1 MHVEAQAHEFSLTAA
16 LRHFVERR
24 VRFALGRYRDAV
36 RAVQVRLRDVNGP
49 RGGADKLCLLQVEL
63 AGQRPLVIR
72 DSDTDLYRAIGR
84 AARRADQQVARRL
97 ARRDRQPR

>member
-1 MHVEAQAHEFSLTAA
+1 MQVEALAHEFSLTAA
-16 LRHFVERR
+16 LRDYVERR
-24 VRFALGRYRDAV
+24 IRFALGRYRDTV

-72 DSDTDLYRAIGR
+72 DSDTDLYRAISR

-97 ARRDRQPR
+97 SRRERQPR